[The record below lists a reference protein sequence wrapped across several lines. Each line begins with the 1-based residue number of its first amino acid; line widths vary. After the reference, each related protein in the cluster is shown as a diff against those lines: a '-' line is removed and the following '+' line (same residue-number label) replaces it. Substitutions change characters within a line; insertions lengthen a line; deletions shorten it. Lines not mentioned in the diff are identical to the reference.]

1 MPFKQYR
8 KNNFFLF
15 AHKKCIDGLYVITE
29 PYYRQN
35 GIVTVSIYSIRHHLT
50 ERNGHLVDFF
60 WVFRSFILLSYPEN
74 FIFKCMDIRIQFWIV
89 ACVALFIC
97 GSAATAQEVDREMP
111 DHPEKHYKPMPLSPE
126 KSARHAT
133 DRMDSLL
140 NLTEKQYDKL
150 YKLNLKWARE
160 DAENRKAA
168 PRMGGRSEGV
178 PNFGE
183 RYMGPDGNRP
193 PEGMDRRPP
202 RDFVPSSGGREEM
215 EKQLGKISPVK
226 IC

>member
-1 MPFKQYR
+1 
-8 KNNFFLF
+8 
-15 AHKKCIDGLYVITE
+15 
-29 PYYRQN
+29 
-35 GIVTVSIYSIRHHLT
+35 
-50 ERNGHLVDFF
+50 
-60 WVFRSFILLSYPEN
+60 
-74 FIFKCMDIRIQFWIV
+74 
-89 ACVALFIC
+89 
-97 GSAATAQEVDREMP
+97 MP

-183 RYMGPDGNRP
+183 RYMGPYGNRP

-202 RDFVPSSGGREEM
+202 RDFVPSSGGRGEM
-215 EKQLGKISPVK
+215 EKQRRKLEKQRKKREKKLKKVLTDKQYAHWMEERHPVMPEGRK
-226 IC
+226 DVKREDR

>member
-1 MPFKQYR
+1 M
-8 KNNFFLF
+8 
-15 AHKKCIDGLYVITE
+15 YVITE

-35 GIVTVSIYSIRHHLT
+35 AIVTVSIYSIRHHLT

-60 WVFRSFILLSYPEN
+60 GVFRSFILLSYPEN

-111 DHPEKHYKPMPLSPE
+111 DHP
-126 KSARHAT
+126 
-133 DRMDSLL
+133 
-140 NLTEKQYDKL
+140 EKQYDKL

-215 EKQLGKISPVK
+215 EKQRKKREKKLKKVLTDKQYAHWMEERHPVMPEGRK
-226 IC
+226 DVKREDR